1 MNVSTLR
8 PLGAALVLGTA
19 LESTTAR
26 AGSRGADEALAEFRD
41 GSQPHNVVENRF
53 FLKRDRWEVAPT
65 LGYVP
70 NNPFVKRYVGGVM
83 IARHFTEE
91 LAAEATVMY
100 APDLGE
106 NDLKD
111 LTSTLV
117 QIAETTETGG
127 EGGSNFQQPLD
138 KMILG
143 ATFDVRWAP
152 VYGKLNL
159 IGERV
164 LNFDFYGTAGLGLMS
179 SELYYAQY
187 DESSENFVSIQ
198 DVGSRAHANVN
209 VGVGFNFFLSS
220 SVALKLDGRSY
231 LYIDKKPDYDVTAG
245 SDVTESRLYNNFVAT
260 LGLGFYFPSMG
271 ERLQF

>member
-1 MNVSTLR
+1 MNVSLFR

-19 LESTTAR
+19 FESAAAN
-26 AGSRGADEALAEFRD
+26 AGSRGADDALTEFRQ
-41 GSQPHNVVENRF
+41 GSPPKNAVENRF
-53 FLKRDRWEVAPT
+53 FLKEERFEITPS

-83 IARHFTEE
+83 FAYHFTEE
-91 LAAEATVMY
+91 LATEATVMY

-106 NDLKD
+106 NDLKE

-117 QIAETTETGG
+117 QIANDTSGKKGPE
-127 EGGSNFQQPLD
+127 FQQPLD

-164 LNFDFYGTAGLGLMS
+164 LNFDFYGTAGLGLLS
-179 SELYYAQY
+179 SQQYYATL
-187 DESSENFVSIQ
+187 DESGQDDNAVALQ
-198 DVGSRAHANVN
+198 DVGSKAHPNVN
-209 VGVGFNFFLSS
+209 LGVGFNFFLSS
-220 SVALKLDGRSY
+220 SVALKIDGRSY
-231 LYIDKKPDYDVTAG
+231 LYIDKKPQYDPETPV
-245 SDVTESRLYNNFVAT
+245 DESRLYNTFLAT
-260 LGLGFYFPSMG
+260 LGLAFFFPPMG

>member
-19 LESTTAR
+19 LQSTTAA
-26 AGSRGADEALAEFRD
+26 AGSKGADQALTEFRD
-41 GSQPHNVVENRF
+41 GTKPYNVVMNRF
-53 FLKRDRWEVAPT
+53 FLKSDRFEITPS

-83 IARHFTEE
+83 FAYHFSEE

-106 NDLKD
+106 EDLKE
-111 LTSTLV
+111 LTHTLV
-117 QIAETTETGG
+117 QIANDDESSG
-127 EGGSNFQQPLD
+127 EFQQPLD

-143 ATFDVRWAP
+143 ATFNVRWAP

-164 LNFDFYGTAGLGLMS
+164 LNFDFYGTAGLGLLS
-179 SELYYAQY
+179 SEQY
-187 DESSENFVSIQ
+187 FAKFDDNAPEGTDPITVQ
-198 DVGSRAHANVN
+198 DVGSVAHPNVN
-209 VGVGFNFFLSS
+209 VGLGFNFFLSS

-231 LYIDKKPDYDVTAG
+231 LYIDKKPQYNVEVAVD
-245 SDVTESRLYNNFVAT
+245 ESRLYNTFVAT
-260 LGLGFYFPSMG
+260 LGLAFYFPNMG